1 MRHWAYC
8 PGLCGLDGRVLC
20 WQLTCAGHQ
29 PPCSSH
35 SPTLLLV
42 SPSSFP
48 DSLFPPCLVAQ
59 KLKIPFS
66 LLRRTRQLRAWLLR
80 VVGGTFLFRDYWVR
94 RLLQTRENVGAA
106 ECEQVRAQ
114 PPPHPITHPDLRVG
128 SCDEGVQQV
137 VAVWPRLCRSPGH
150 GSVCPKALGMVFPDW
165 RWTPQMGAPSSSVR
179 MNSAFFPCWFWDSS
193 GGKLSADHESSSA
206 PP

>member
-48 DSLFPPCLVAQ
+48 DSSFPPCLVAQ

-66 LLRRTRQLRAWLLR
+66 LLCRTRQLRAWLLR

-179 MNSAFFPCWFWDSS
+179 MNWAFFPCWF
-193 GGKLSADHESSSA
+193 
-206 PP
+206 